1 MTDGIALS
9 PEVDVRENWADSG
22 WDESFEGDVREN
34 WGNSG
39 WDEGFEGDVR
49 ENWAE
54 SGWDEGFDVRCPGK
68 LGGFRM
74 GRGF

>member
-1 MTDGIALS
+1 MCA
-9 PEVDVRENWADSG
+9 VRENWADSG
-22 WDESFEGDVREN
+22 WDEGFEGDVREN

-49 ENWAE
+49 KNWAE
-54 SGWDEGFDVRCPGK
+54 SGWDEGFDVRCPEK

-74 GRGF
+74 KQGF